1 MLSILVTNNR
11 SMSTLQKQENI
22 LPFLRLFRYL
32 ELLLAIGLKS
42 EICKTF
48 QLFDG

>member
-11 SMSTLQKQENI
+11 SMSTLQKREYFTI
-22 LPFLRLFRYL
+22 LKTFRYL